1 MQQQPVPGSQMHGR
15 DDAQLS
21 IPVSRVLSK
30 GENLE
35 ETYNQLKIIIIYP
48 PDKNQIM
55 TNKLQAYSVHV
66 AVGVV

>member
-1 MQQQPVPGSQMHGR
+1 MHGR
-15 DDAQLS
+15 DDTQLS

-48 PDKNQIM
+48 VDKNQIM
-55 TNKLQAYSVHV
+55 TNKL
-66 AVGVV
+66 